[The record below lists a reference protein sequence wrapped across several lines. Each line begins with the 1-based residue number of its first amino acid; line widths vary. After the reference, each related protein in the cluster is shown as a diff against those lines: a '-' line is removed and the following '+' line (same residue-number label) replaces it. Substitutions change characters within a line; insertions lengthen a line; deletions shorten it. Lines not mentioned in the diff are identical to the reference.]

1 VDEMNTQLLLEE
13 KHAVL
18 KNELSENL
26 QKKHSL
32 ELKINEQFEQLKR
45 MEISL
50 EKRAPVTA
58 SEQ

>member
-1 VDEMNTQLLLEE
+1 MNAQLLLEE

-32 ELKINEQFEQLKR
+32 ESKINEQFEQLKR
-45 MEISL
+45 IEISL
-50 EKRAPVTA
+50 ERGARTSA
-58 SEQ
+58 TEE